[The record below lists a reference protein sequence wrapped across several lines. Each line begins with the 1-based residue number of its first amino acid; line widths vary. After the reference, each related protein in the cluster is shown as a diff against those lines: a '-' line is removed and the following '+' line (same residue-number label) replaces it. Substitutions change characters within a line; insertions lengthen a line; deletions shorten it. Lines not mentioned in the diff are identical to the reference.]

1 MKQEEIKKLDEQQLD
16 DEQLDEV
23 AGGRARQKEKVV
35 EIEKDNRIGKS
46 SV

>member
-23 AGGRARQKEKVV
+23 AGGTPKVLNRKPGTGRQ
-35 EIEKDNRIGKS
+35 EITNVDL
-46 SV
+46 V

>member
-23 AGGRARQKEKVV
+23 AGGKPQVLKREPEVS
-35 EIEKDNRIGKS
+35 IMKDLEVI
-46 SV
+46 

>member
-23 AGGRARQKEKVV
+23 AGGKPKVMSKEPKIVKQV
-35 EIEKDNRIGKS
+35 IEMEGFF
-46 SV
+46 